1 MSLMWRC
8 GESDEQQ
15 IPDVHPRV
23 PTESLI
29 TVDTER
35 ESMASMTT
43 NLLSS
48 TCGHILERGG
58 GGRRGTRKGAGPC
71 GHMGVEKVV
80 KISKHGA

>member
-1 MSLMWRC
+1 MWRC

-23 PTESLI
+23 PAESLI

-48 TCGHILERGG
+48 TCGHILGRGG
-58 GGRRGTRKGAGPC
+58 GGGGRWTWKGAGPC
-71 GHMGVEKVV
+71 GNMGVEKVV